1 MQTPLQTKFVRRFA
15 GLLFG
20 AVLLAG
26 PHASAVS
33 GTSQVAWPGKVV
45 AAETS
50 WPEGVLALV
59 NDPLRTKGWNPW
71 FSEWP
76 NDLNRYGFQVTNTSQ
91 VNRLLQK
98 LAAVKSPKLQLR
110 LNPEKEARSLGF
122 STVLDEGNGTGVL
135 FSIGNQARL
144 DEWFARLPEE
154 TPGVRKF
161 GVHRLREAPTATPP
175 TLTLFVA
182 HPAVQL
188 EQLEIPKT
196 LEVVADIPPTARAS
210 ATNLPALKVI
220 DDFVALRKQ
229 PRTAHP

>member
-1 MQTPLQTKFVRRFA
+1 MNPAMQTLLQNKFVRRFA
-15 GLLFG
+15 RLLSG

-26 PHASAVS
+26 THASAMS

-45 AAETS
+45 AAEAS

-59 NDPLRTKGWNPW
+59 NDPARTKGWNPW

-76 NDLNRYGFQVTNTSQ
+76 NDLNRYELQVTNTTE
-91 VNRLLQK
+91 VNRLIGK
-98 LAAVKSPKLQLR
+98 LVAIKSPKLQLR
-110 LNPEKEARSLGF
+110 LNPQKEARSLGF

-175 TLTLFVA
+175 TLTIFVA
-182 HPAVQL
+182 HPAVKL
-188 EQLEIPKT
+188 EQLEIPKGI
-196 LEVVADIPPTARAS
+196 EVVADIPAQHERTN
-210 ATNLPALKVI
+210 ATNLPSQKRI
-220 DDFVALRKQ
+220 DDFIANRK
-229 PRTAHP
+229 